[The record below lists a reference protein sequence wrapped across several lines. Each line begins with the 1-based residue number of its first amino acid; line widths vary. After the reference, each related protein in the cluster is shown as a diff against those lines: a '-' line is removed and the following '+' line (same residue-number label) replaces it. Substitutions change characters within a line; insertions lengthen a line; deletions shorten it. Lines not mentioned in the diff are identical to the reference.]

1 MHEAFQVTYETS
13 KRIVHVNKSFRASSV
28 QQQALTQNLPFYS
41 YGACTEVQKT
51 SSYKL

>member
-1 MHEAFQVTYETS
+1 MHEAFQVTYEAS
-13 KRIVHVNKSFRASSV
+13 KRIVRVNKSFRASSV

-41 YGACTEVQKT
+41 YGARTEVQKT